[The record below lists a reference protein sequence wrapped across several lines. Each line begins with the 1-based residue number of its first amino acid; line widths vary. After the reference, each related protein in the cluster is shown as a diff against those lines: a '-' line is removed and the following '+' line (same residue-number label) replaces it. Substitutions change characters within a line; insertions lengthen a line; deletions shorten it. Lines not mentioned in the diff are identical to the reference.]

1 MADSAG
7 NCGTTTLG
15 SGLKLRRLD
24 GDRPRADR
32 SRQSGSRPGTCNRAT
47 DIRRQPPRGWSGRRI
62 DRCVHSRSPPP
73 CERASH
79 VTLSCGARGLLSGL
93 LSARHLFPFGR
104 LYGGH
109 DRKSIEKWIRYARPS
124 AGHVA
129 CWHVCRRITKFT
141 IMCGRVIQSSGPLR
155 YAIVDGMNV
164 RDSRA
169 HNYPPRWNAAPSVI
183 ALSEQHL
190 LRVLKSYA
198 SYYNSART
206 HRSLDK
212 DAPVPRPVQPIG
224 RIVSHALVGGL
235 HHQYARI

>member
-73 CERASH
+73 CERASPCNAQ
-79 VTLSCGARGLLSGL
+79 LR
-93 LSARHLFPFGR
+93 SARPPQR
-104 LYGGH
+104 H

-198 SYYNSART
+198 SYYHSART

-212 DAPVPRPVQPIG
+212 DAPLPRPVQPIG

>member
-1 MADSAG
+1 MNGIRITTSPSTLKKACSSSCPAG
-7 NCGTTTLG
+7 GAW
-15 SGLKLRRLD
+15 RHEHARLVAPWPSPAT
-24 GDRPRADR
+24 PRVLA
-32 SRQSGSRPGTCNRAT
+32 
-47 DIRRQPPRGWSGRRI
+47 
-62 DRCVHSRSPPP
+62 SRSPNFVLN
-73 CERASH
+73 H
-79 VTLSCGARGLLSGL
+79 NGA
-93 LSARHLFPFGR
+93 F
-104 LYGGH
+104 
-109 DRKSIEKWIRYARPS
+109 RYARPS